1 MNSNAVKT
9 RKMMGEYIVYY
20 DGVVIGGLYDNR
32 LLVKATKS
40 ARHQLQDNALVS
52 PYPGAKEMILIPDF
66 AEATNITN
74 LFECI
79 KMIWKL
85 IINCHAQLFWKVS
98 ISHYQIIEYLDLLL
112 YTNSIFVIIELINI
126 INWISNFTKL
136 EWFNSITIVWK

>member
-79 KMIWKL
+79 KNDLKTNHKL
-85 IINCHAQLFWKVS
+85 PRSTILKS
-98 ISHYQIIEYLDLLL
+98 I
-112 YTNSIFVIIELINI
+112 
-126 INWISNFTKL
+126 NFTL
-136 EWFNSITIVWK
+136 SNY